1 MSKPKFKEFVIYR
14 KRTTDGK
21 LMPFYRFK
29 YDDIESITDTEEGC
43 KVLFKN
49 GDSFVTEGTA
59 AEYKEKIGWEATE

>member
-29 YDDIESITDTEEGC
+29 YYDIESITDTEEGC

-49 GDSFVTEGTA
+49 GDWFVTEGTA